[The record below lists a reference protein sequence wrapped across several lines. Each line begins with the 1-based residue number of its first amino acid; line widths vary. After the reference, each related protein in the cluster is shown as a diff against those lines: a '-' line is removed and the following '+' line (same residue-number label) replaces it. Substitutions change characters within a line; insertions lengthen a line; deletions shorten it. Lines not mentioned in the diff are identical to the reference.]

1 MVSGPG
7 GSFYPAP
14 KELRAFPNA
23 KTATRKTGMSG
34 GRMRRRWKDDDG
46 TIYEWDS
53 QHGKVEV
60 YNKRGVH
67 QGEFDPDTGAQT
79 KPADPGRKV
88 EP

>member
-1 MVSGPG
+1 VVHG
-7 GSFYPAP
+7 AIV
-14 KELRAFPNA
+14 LAV
-23 KTATRKTGMSG
+23 G